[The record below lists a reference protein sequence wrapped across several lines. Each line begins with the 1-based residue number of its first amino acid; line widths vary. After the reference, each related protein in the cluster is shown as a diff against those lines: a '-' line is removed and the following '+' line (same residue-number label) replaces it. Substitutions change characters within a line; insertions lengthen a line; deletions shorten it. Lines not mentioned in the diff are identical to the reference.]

1 MVLVQLSYQVMGI
14 GKWTQVNVTSDVA
27 EALVD
32 EYEGYGWPVKV
43 ASLASDEHDLKLAN
57 SF

>member
-14 GKWTQVNVTSDVA
+14 GKWTQVNVSSDVA
-27 EALVD
+27 EALVN

-43 ASLASDEHDLKLAN
+43 ASLADGNFDLEAAN
-57 SF
+57 NY